1 MKTFKGSYLAYLM
14 MYLFYYLAWALFSA
28 LISVYLLD
36 LGYKASQVS
45 LVVSFS
51 FVASMVSQPLIGWLN
66 DRFGAKKITGF
77 LLLTSLPGGLV
88 LLTNQNL
95 VAIALAYSW
104 ILLLVNGSVP
114 VMEKMATTGPYGYGK
129 IRIWGTFGFAL
140 GNQVAGLIYD
150 YIAPQAIFAAFM
162 ASMLLAL
169 VGIWGTEGTQDDRL
183 TQTAE
188 IKPLEPVRLALFQN
202 KTYLFYLVLAMIV
215 SGVMMAGHTYTPAML
230 EDSGLSVNLATTV
243 VAISVLC
250 ESPLTLFSYKFMD
263 QMTSRQ
269 LFTVVLVL
277 VIVQFTVYG
286 LNFGLTA
293 KIGMTLLAKHT
304 SGMLFIMTNMKIVAS
319 LVDQRFL
326 ITALSFVQVA
336 RSLGSIL
343 TQYLV
348 GQLLDH
354 GSYSLMCLALAGLGL
369 LVLTLLPFLQL
380 PSGQE
385 KRLFS

>member
-1 MKTFKGSYLAYLM
+1 MKIFKDSYLAYLM
-14 MYLFYYLAWALFSA
+14 MYFFYYLAWALFSA

-45 LVVSFS
+45 MVVSFS
-51 FVASMVSQPLIGWLN
+51 FVASMLSQPLIGWLN
-66 DRFGAKKITGF
+66 DRFGVKKVTG
-77 LLLTSLPGGLV
+77 LLLWSSLPGGLV
-88 LLTNQNL
+88 LLTNQQL
-95 VAIALAYSW
+95 TTIALAYSW

-114 VMEKMATTGPYGYGK
+114 VMEKIATTSPFSYGK
-129 IRIWGTFGFAL
+129 IRIWGTLGFAL
-140 GNQVAGLIYD
+140 GNQAAGLIYD
-150 YIAPQAIFAAFM
+150 YVAPRAIFAAFM
-162 ASMLLAL
+162 VSMFLAL
-169 VGIWGTEGTQDDRL
+169 VGIWGTEVSEDAHL
-183 TQTAE
+183 AQTAE
-188 IKPLEPVRLALFQN
+188 VEVSEPARLALFRN

-215 SGVMMAGHTYTPAML
+215 SGVMMAGHTYIPAML

-243 VAISVLC
+243 VALSVLC
-250 ESPLTLFSYKFMD
+250 ESPLTLLSYKFMD
-263 QMTSRQ
+263 QMTSRK
-269 LFTVVLVL
+269 LFTIVLIL
-277 VIVQFTVYG
+277 VIVQFIVYG
-286 LNFGLTA
+286 LDFGLTA

-326 ITALSFVQVA
+326 ITALSLVQVA

-343 TQYLV
+343 TQHLV

-354 GSYSLMCLALAGLGL
+354 GSYSLMCLVLAGLSL
-369 LVLTLLPFLQL
+369 LVLGLLTFLKL